1 MSLFSGSLSATS
13 LSPRAC
19 LSVVCELCFSEFLY
33 SLILLLGCFFSLN
46 YYNIFI
52 ILYWFLLFS
61 FPPSFKFII
70 IINVCFRFFVFLAS
84 SCRGCLTILHDERT
98 TTKKRRKIGGN
109 NSLSLCAH
117 RTQTRR
123 KRGLFLVVLFSVCVP
138 SGLAVSVCVCVLR
151 PFVVDFGCFRGHGC
165 LCVCFLS
172 QARARSLT
180 FGSLT
185 LSLSRSVSLSPL
197 FLSLALSLS
206 DLHLSLITFT
216 RKYYL
221 LLCFVL
227 LPLICNN
234 SCILRDATVCVCCC
248 CVQYRKGRFAL
259 FACLPAACVYGFV
272 CFCGV
277 VIFFYLQ

>member
-1 MSLFSGSLSATS
+1 M
-13 LSPRAC
+13 
-19 LSVVCELCFSEFLY
+19 
-33 SLILLLGCFFSLN
+33 
-46 YYNIFI
+46 
-52 ILYWFLLFS
+52 
-61 FPPSFKFII
+61 
-70 IINVCFRFFVFLAS
+70 CFRFFVFLAS

-98 TTKKRRKIGGN
+98 TTKKEEELGATTL
-109 NSLSLCAH
+109 SLRSQNPNPPKERIVSRGAVFSLCAF
-117 RTQTRR
+117 
-123 KRGLFLVVLFSVCVP
+123 GIGCECVC
-138 SGLAVSVCVCVLR
+138 CVLR
-151 PFVVDFGCFRGHGC
+151 PFVVGFGCFRRHGC

-197 FLSLALSLS
+197 FLSLALSIS

-248 CVQYRKGRFAL
+248 VQYRKGRFAL

-272 CFCGV
+272 CFFV
-277 VIFFYLQ
+277 EL

>member
-1 MSLFSGSLSATS
+1 MTNAQPPKKEEELGATTLSLRSQN
-13 LSPRAC
+13 P
-19 LSVVCELCFSEFLY
+19 
-33 SLILLLGCFFSLN
+33 N
-46 YYNIFI
+46 
-52 ILYWFLLFS
+52 
-61 FPPSFKFII
+61 PPKERIVS
-70 IINVCFRFFVFLAS
+70 RGAVF
-84 SCRGCLTILHDERT
+84 
-98 TTKKRRKIGGN
+98 
-109 NSLSLCAH
+109 SLCAF
-117 RTQTRR
+117 
-123 KRGLFLVVLFSVCVP
+123 GFGCECVCV
-138 SGLAVSVCVCVLR
+138 CCVLR

-165 LCVCFLS
+165 LCVCFCLK
-172 QARARSLT
+172 RALA
-180 FGSLT
+180 
-185 LSLSRSVSLSPL
+185 LSLSVRSHCLCLGLSR
-197 FLSLALSLS
+197 FLPSFSHLLSLS

-277 VIFFYLQ
+277 VIFFLLAIAQLVLLVCWGC

>member
-1 MSLFSGSLSATS
+1 MTNAQPPKKEEELGATTLSLRSQN
-13 LSPRAC
+13 P
-19 LSVVCELCFSEFLY
+19 
-33 SLILLLGCFFSLN
+33 N
-46 YYNIFI
+46 
-52 ILYWFLLFS
+52 
-61 FPPSFKFII
+61 PP
-70 IINVCFRFFVFLAS
+70 
-84 SCRGCLTILHDERT
+84 
-98 TTKKRRKIGGN
+98 KKRIVSRGAVF
-109 NSLSLCAH
+109 SLCAF
-117 RTQTRR
+117 
-123 KRGLFLVVLFSVCVP
+123 GFGCEC
-138 SGLAVSVCVCVLR
+138 VCVCLCATSVRRRFWML
-151 PFVVDFGCFRGHGC
+151 PGAWLFV
-165 LCVCFLS
+165 CVFLS

-197 FLSLALSLS
+197 FLSLALSIS

-248 CVQYRKGRFAL
+248 VQYRKGRFAL

-272 CFCGV
+272 FCLWSCD
-277 VIFFYLQ
+277 FFLLAIAQLVLLVCWGC

>member
-1 MSLFSGSLSATS
+1 MTNAH
-13 LSPRAC
+13 
-19 LSVVCELCFSEFLY
+19 
-33 SLILLLGCFFSLN
+33 N
-46 YYNIFI
+46 
-52 ILYWFLLFS
+52 
-61 FPPSFKFII
+61 
-70 IINVCFRFFVFLAS
+70 
-84 SCRGCLTILHDERT
+84 HQ
-98 TTKKRRKIGGN
+98 KRRRIGGN
-109 NSLSLCAH
+109 NSLSMRSQNPNPPKERIVSRGAVFSLCAF
-117 RTQTRR
+117 
-123 KRGLFLVVLFSVCVP
+123 GFGCE
-138 SGLAVSVCVCVLR
+138 CVC
-151 PFVVDFGCFRGHGC
+151 
-165 LCVCFLS
+165 LCATSVRRRFWMLPEAWLFVCFLS

-248 CVQYRKGRFAL
+248 VQYRKGRFAL

-272 CFCGV
+272 CFFV
-277 VIFFYLQ
+277 EL

>member
-1 MSLFSGSLSATS
+1 M
-13 LSPRAC
+13 
-19 LSVVCELCFSEFLY
+19 
-33 SLILLLGCFFSLN
+33 
-46 YYNIFI
+46 
-52 ILYWFLLFS
+52 LLFS

-98 TTKKRRKIGGN
+98 TTKKKKKKKNWGQQL
-109 NSLSLCAH
+109 SLSLCAH

-138 SGLAVSVCVCVLR
+138 SGLAVSVCVLCATSVRRRFWMLPGAWLFVCV
-151 PFVVDFGCFRGHGC
+151 FV
-165 LCVCFLS
+165 S
-172 QARARSLT
+172 SARSLA
-180 FGSLT
+180 
-185 LSLSRSVSLSPL
+185 LSLSVRSHCLCLGLSR
-197 FLSLALSLS
+197 FLPSFSHLPSLS

-248 CVQYRKGRFAL
+248 VQYRKGRFAL

-272 CFCGV
+272 CCCGV
-277 VIFFYLQ
+277 VIFLLAIAQLVLLVCWGC